1 MTATE
6 TGRVLHAQLHLLDRQ
21 LIDQR
26 NGRLVGKVDDVELD
40 LDSDPPVVAAL
51 LAGHERIPATQIAE
65 IDTAVKI
72 VNRDLDLDRHDDW
85 VEQHIIDHI
94 PGAGDATE

>member
-1 MTATE
+1 MS
-6 TGRVLHAQLHLLDRQ
+6 GRVLHAQLHLLDRQ
-21 LIDQR
+21 LVDQR

-40 LDSDPPVVAAL
+40 LEADPPVVS
-51 LAGHERIPATQIAE
+51 GMISGRERIASQRIAE

-72 VNRDLDLDRHDDW
+72 VTVDLDLDRHDDW
-85 VEQHIIDHI
+85 VEEHIIDKI